1 MEGNRIKYKRKRL
14 RMSVYDISRK
24 TGLSPSYISNLE
36 NNKKVNPT
44 KMNMEKVAEALNS
57 TVPEIF
63 Y

>member
-1 MEGNRIKYKRKRL
+1 
-14 RMSVYDISRK
+14 MSVYEISRK

-57 TVPEIF
+57 TVPDIF